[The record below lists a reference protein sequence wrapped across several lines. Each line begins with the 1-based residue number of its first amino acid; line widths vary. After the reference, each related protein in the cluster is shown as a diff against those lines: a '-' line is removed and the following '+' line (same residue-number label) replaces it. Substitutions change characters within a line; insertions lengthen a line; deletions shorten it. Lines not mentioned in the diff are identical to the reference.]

1 MVKKQD
7 SLGLNL
13 SCVTYLVAQ
22 TVKNLPAVW
31 EIQVQPLGQ
40 EDPEEKGMATHSGIV
55 CEISWREEPGGL
67 LSMGLQRARRDRP
80 TNTSLSD
87 TYWLGD

>member
-13 SCVTYLVAQ
+13 SCVTYLVA
-22 TVKNLPAVW
+22 
-31 EIQVQPLGQ
+31 QVQPLGQ

-67 LSMGLQRARRDRP
+67 LSMGLQRARHDRP

-87 TYWLGD
+87 SYWLGD